1 MKNQTINT
9 NNFDKWNEV
18 KKDTQ
23 KINMSLSIK
32 PREIYWAKIGYNVG
46 DEQYGKGKEFVRPVL
61 IIRALTKDLFIGVPT
76 STTIR
81 ENKDYFQTIH
91 YKDDLNRDI
100 KSSCM
105 LLQIKTFSKKRLLNK
120 IGKVKVD
127 EFKKVI
133 EKIKVMIDP
142 T

>member
-1 MKNQTINT
+1 MKNQKPIT
-9 NNFDKWNEV
+9 NNFDQWNEV
-18 KKDTQ
+18 KKDTD
-23 KINMSLSIK
+23 KVKRHIGIK

-46 DEQYGKGKEFVRPVL
+46 DEQYGKGKEFVRPIL

-91 YKDDLNRDI
+91 YKDDLNRNI

-120 IGKVKVD
+120 IGKVKQD
-127 EFKKVI
+127 EFKKIV